1 MANDWDK
8 RHCNETSGF
17 LFSHKCDQLPV
28 AHCDL
33 CQKPVC
39 AEHVHM
45 FGSSDRICTSCAK
58 KRDRGLRGGT
68 SKSSSSR
75 DRTDDDYYDQPYF
88 YGGHYFGTSYY
99 DSYNRGGRNDPND
112 FTEADASSLSDEM
125 DDDFENDMS
134 ES

>member
-1 MANDWDK
+1 
-8 RHCNETSGF
+8 
-17 LFSHKCDQLPV
+17 
-28 AHCDL
+28 
-33 CQKPVC
+33 
-39 AEHVHM
+39 M